1 MTAEIKVLNFAEGT
15 VVTPPDPDSPLS
27 ALLQKIR
34 SVEQTDSTTTGA
46 DQTSVTNT
54 ASIMRFTDS
63 GLVSL
68 VGIAGMS
75 SGQWIIISNETGVS
89 ITLKHNTGGVASNR
103 FILPNSIDMTLKD
116 GERVLGYYS
125 PANSRLIILG
135 GAGGSGFKTI
145 NAVQNVTS
153 GGKITVTQTGD
164 QVCRVQGNVGPVVA
178 DSVPLSANILN
189 GATITITGQDDTNYV
204 DLSYNDA
211 TDGFMLKGN
220 IRLKKGTS
228 ITLYRDDDARR
239 YYEISRTTF

>member
-1 MTAEIKVLNFAEGT
+1 MTAEIKVLNFAEGLP
-15 VVTPPDPDSPLS
+15 VTPPDENTPLS

-34 SVEQTDSTTTGA
+34 SVEQTDSTTTGS
-46 DQTSVTNT
+46 DQTSITNT

-75 SGQWIIISNETGVS
+75 GGQWIIISNETGVN
-89 ITLKHNTGGVASNR
+89 ITLKHNTGGTASNR
-103 FILPNSIDMTLKD
+103 FILPNSVDMVLKN

-135 GAGGSGFKTI
+135 GAGGGGYKTLNTI
-145 NAVQNVTS
+145 QNVTS
-153 GGKITVTQTGD
+153 GGKITVVQSGD
-164 QVCRVQGNVGPVVA
+164 QVCRVQGNAGPVVA

-189 GATITITGQDDTNYV
+189 GATITITGQSDTNYV
-204 DLSYNDA
+204 DLVYNDA
-211 TDGFMLKGN
+211 VDGFLLKGN

-228 ITLYRDDDARR
+228 VTLYRDSDAER